1 MWEILYY
8 KERPVD
14 PMQETP
20 IITSRDNAKIKYA
33 CKLAA
38 SAAFRQSENAF
49 LAEGLKLCL
58 ELAKGTLLKVLY
70 YTERAFEKAPEL
82 AALPGEHYL
91 IQEHVAEKLAGV
103 QANQG
108 VFGVFALPAF
118 DADVLHTGGHYLAL
132 ERVQDPG
139 NVGTLLRSAAAFGFD
154 AVILGGGCASP
165 WGGKTLRAS
174 MGAVAK
180 MPILET
186 EDLPATLARL
196 RAQGVVCLAAALY
209 NSKPLSEVSTQQP
222 SGVCVVIGSEGQG
235 LTQQTIDACDSAV
248 RIPMTDRIESLNAGI
263 AGSVLLWQFRGAG
276 L

>member
-1 MWEILYY
+1 
-8 KERPVD
+8 
-14 PMQETP
+14 MQETP

-58 ELAKGTLLKVLY
+58 ELARGTALKVLY
-70 YTERAFEKAPEL
+70 YTERALEKAPEL
-82 AALPGEHYL
+82 AALSGEHYL

-108 VFGVFALPAF
+108 VFGVFALPCCGL
-118 DADVLHTGGHYLAL
+118 DTLKTGGHYLAL

-154 AVILGGGCASP
+154 AVILGRGCASP

-180 MPILET
+180 LPILEV
-186 EDLPATLARL
+186 EDLPAVLTDL
-196 RAQGVVCLAAALY
+196 RGKGVTTLAAALY
-209 NSKPLSEVSTQQP
+209 NSRPLGEVSGDLP
-222 SGVCVVIGSEGQG
+222 GGVCVVIGSEGQG
-235 LTQQTIDACDSAV
+235 LTDETIAACDSAV
-248 RIPMTDRIESLNAGI
+248 RIPMTDRVESLNAGI

>member
-1 MWEILYY
+1 M
-8 KERPVD
+8 D

-33 CKLAA
+33 CKLAG

-49 LAEGLKLCL
+49 LAEGLKLCP
-58 ELAKGTLLKVLY
+58 ELAKGTTLKVLY
-70 YTERAFEKAPEL
+70 YTERALEKAPEL

-108 VFGVFALPAF
+108 VFAVFEIPQCSVDLLKA
-118 DADVLHTGGHYLAL
+118 GGRYLAL

-154 AVILGGGCASP
+154 AVILGPGCASP
-165 WGGKTLRAS
+165 WSGKTLRAS
-174 MGAVAK
+174 MGAAVRVPVIEVQSMTDTIALLREKGVA
-180 MPILET
+180 
-186 EDLPATLARL
+186 
-196 RAQGVVCLAAALY
+196 CLAAALY
-209 NSKPLSEVSTQQP
+209 NSQPLSAVSQQQP
-222 SGVCVVIGSEGQG
+222 GGVCVVIGSEGQG
-235 LTQQTIDACDSAV
+235 LTQETVDACDSAV
-248 RIPMTDRIESLNAGI
+248 RIPMTDRAESLNAGI
-263 AGSVLLWQFRGAG
+263 AGSVLLWHFRGEG

>member
-1 MWEILYY
+1 
-8 KERPVD
+8 
-14 PMQETP
+14 MQETP

-33 CKLAA
+33 CKLAG

-49 LAEGLKLCL
+49 LAEGLKLCP
-58 ELAKGTLLKVLY
+58 ELAKGTPLKVLY
-70 YTERAFEKAPEL
+70 YTERALAKAPEL
-82 AALPGEHYL
+82 ETLPGEHYL

-108 VFGVFALPAF
+108 VFGVFELPRCGEE
-118 DADVLHTGGHYLAL
+118 LLQTGGHYLAL

-154 AVILGGGCASP
+154 AVILGPGCASP

-174 MGAVAK
+174 MGAVAR
-180 MPILET
+180 MPILEV
-186 EDLPATLARL
+186 EDLPATIGTL
-196 RAQGVVCLAAALY
+196 RAKGVNCLAAALY
-209 NSKPLSEVSTQQP
+209 NSQPLSAVSAEQP
-222 SGVCVVIGSEGQG
+222 NGVCVVIGSEGQG
-235 LTQQTIDACDSAV
+235 LTDETIAACDSAV
-248 RIPMTDRIESLNAGI
+248 RIPMTDRVESLNAGI